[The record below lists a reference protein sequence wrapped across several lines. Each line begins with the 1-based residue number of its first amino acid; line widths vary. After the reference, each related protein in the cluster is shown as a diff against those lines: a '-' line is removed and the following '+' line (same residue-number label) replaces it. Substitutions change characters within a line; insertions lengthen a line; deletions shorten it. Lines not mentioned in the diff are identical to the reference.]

1 MTEKLIYHF
10 INDDDFLHISNKIK
24 EFETLTAGEICVSIK
39 EKRKYSQLKKSIKE
53 IAEEEFFRL
62 GINNTRDK
70 TGILIFLMLTDRQFH
85 ILADKGIN
93 EKVSDSTWD
102 ELKNQIQKFFLAGKF
117 ANGLIWGVE
126 EVGKILALHFPIKP
140 DDTNEISNRVMLS

>member
-24 EFETLTAGEICVSIK
+24 EFEELTAGEISVSIK
-39 EKRKYSQLKKSIKE
+39 EKRKFSQRNKSIKE

-62 GINNTRDK
+62 GIDKTRDK

-85 ILADKGIN
+85 IVADKGIH

-102 ELKNQIQKFFLAGKF
+102 EIKNKIQDFFIKGKF
-117 ANGLIWGVE
+117 ADGLIWGVE
-126 EVGKILALHFPIKP
+126 EVGKILAKHFPIKP
-140 DDTNEISNRVMLS
+140 DHTNEISNRVVLS

>member
-1 MTEKLIYHF
+1 MTERLIYHF

-24 EFETLTAGEICVSIK
+24 EFELQTAGEISVSIK
-39 EKRKYSQLKKSIKE
+39 EKRKFSQRNKSIKE

-62 GINNTRDK
+62 GIDKTRDK

-85 ILADKGIN
+85 IMADKGIH

-102 ELKNQIQKFFLAGKF
+102 DIKNQIQDFFVKGKF
-117 ANGLIWGVE
+117 AEGLIWGVE
-126 EVGKILALHFPIKP
+126 EVGKILAKHFPIKP
-140 DDTNEISNRVMLS
+140 DDTNEISNRVVLS

>member
-24 EFETLTAGEICVSIK
+24 EFEKLTAGEISVSIK
-39 EKRKYSQLKKSIKE
+39 EKRKFSQRNKSIKE

-62 GINNTRDK
+62 GIDKTRDK

-85 ILADKGIN
+85 IMADKGIH

-102 ELKNQIQKFFLAGKF
+102 EIKNQIQNYFQEGKF
-117 ANGLIWGVE
+117 AEGLIWGVE
-126 EVGKILALHFPIKP
+126 EVGKILATSFP
-140 DDTNEISNRVMLS
+140 N